1 MVLKGTNKIK
11 EGSITSTDVINIDIG
26 NLNKVSS
33 VNDTDSYTVYV
44 WISNDLIENS
54 DVFSNY
60 YGKITASVEQ
70 YDY

>member
-1 MVLKGTNKIK
+1 MIVIIIIILAVEITFAYITWRSDNINNSECFDILYVKGTN
-11 EGSITSTDVINIDIG
+11 
-26 NLNKVSS
+26 
-33 VNDTDSYTVYV
+33 YA

-54 DVFSNY
+54 DAFSNY